1 MPYLGV
7 GYDVWYTPKK
17 INKGMYGSQ
26 ARRRS
31 LYAQRGA
38 AARRIQTG
46 YRRYRR
52 SAGNTDQ
59 RQLTSV
65 LRSYRKA
72 NPYQITPSAG
82 KTVTFWRKTEINFQL
97 GQTTGFQGGGKNIN
111 FGFSLGR
118 VFGWV
123 DGVFTISSVTPNFSE
138 FQALF
143 DYYKINAVKMQV
155 FFTKTTSDLGST
167 SNSSL
172 GMPMLLIANDFDDI
186 QETMTLFSM
195 MERVGC
201 RHVQFDASSQRGI
214 CHYVKPKPSNTV
226 VQTDITT
233 GLTSTSPAG
242 VVFGTQWLDCA
253 TSNIVHSGI
262 KVYYDNQGLTT
273 ATVLGNISF
282 VFDVCFEFKGYR

>member
-1 MPYLGV
+1 MPY
-7 GYDVWYTPKK
+7 GYKK
-17 INKGMYGSQ
+17 KFLSRRDTSNYITSRRALSQ
-26 ARRRS
+26 YRAGTLRRRGS
-31 LYAQRGA
+31 
-38 AARRIQTG
+38 
-46 YRRYRR
+46 
-52 SAGNTDQ
+52 TDQ
-59 RQLTSV
+59 RQLANV
-65 LRSYRKA
+65 VQLHRLA
-72 NPYQITPSAG
+72 NPYQVTPSSG
-82 KTVTFWRKTEINFQL
+82 RTVTFWRKTEINFQL

-118 VFGWV
+118 VFGWI
-123 DGVFTISSVTPNFSE
+123 DGVFTISSVTPNFNE

-155 FFTKTTSDLGST
+155 FFTKTTSDQGST
-167 SNSSL
+167 GNSSV
-172 GMPMLLIANDFDDI
+172 GMPILLIANDFDDI

-214 CHYVKPKPSNTV
+214 CHYVKPKVSNTV

-242 VVFGTQWLDCA
+242 IVFGSQWLDCA
-253 TSNIVHSGI
+253 ISNIVHSGI

-273 ATVLGNISF
+273 AGVIGNISF
-282 VFDVCFEFKGYR
+282 VFDVCYEFKGYR